1 MRRAQELID
10 AGLFGANPSALLLD
24 RLGDV
29 VVLPELGEAVY
40 WRTPGRFLQTLWGQP
55 GGLTPQEREIPLVAL
70 AAGG

>member
-1 MRRAQELID
+1 VRRAQELID

-40 WRTPGRFLQTLWGQP
+40 WHTPRRFLQTL
-55 GGLTPQEREIPLVAL
+55 
-70 AAGG
+70 